1 MIATSIE
8 QSKKLLK
15 YGLNPDTADM
25 VYTSVLYESI
35 KDKQYYVLE
44 IRNIVEDFN
53 DDEIPAWSLSALIDI
68 SYNCGWYSEKS
79 FEAGQANSETI
90 LADYVEFVLDMLTDF
105 SDDKFVLK
113 FQDKYKIN
121 NNG

>member
-1 MIATSIE
+1 MIATTIG

-25 VYTSVLYESI
+25 VYTSISDITGLN
-35 KDKQYYVLE
+35 QYILE
-44 IRNIVEDFN
+44 VRNVIENFK

-90 LADYVEFVLDMLTDF
+90 LTDYVEFVLDMLTDF
-105 SDDKFVLK
+105 SDDKFILR
-113 FQDKYKIN
+113 FQEKYKEFQKI
-121 NNG
+121 